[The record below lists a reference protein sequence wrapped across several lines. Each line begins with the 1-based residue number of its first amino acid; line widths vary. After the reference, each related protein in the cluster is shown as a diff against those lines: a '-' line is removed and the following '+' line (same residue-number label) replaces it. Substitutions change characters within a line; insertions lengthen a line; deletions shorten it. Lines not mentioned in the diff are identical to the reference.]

1 MPLVN
6 FSNLDFDQIK
16 TSIRDYL
23 KSNSKFTDY
32 DFEGSNLSTIIDTLA
47 YNTYITSYNANMVS
61 NEVFIDSATLRENV
75 VSLARNIGYL
85 PHSKKS
91 AVANISFSVDVSST
105 SAVTLT
111 LKSGIV
117 ALSYQTFGNESYIFS
132 IPSDI
137 TVNVNSDGVANFNN
151 IKIYEGTYIS
161 QDFTVSSRNP
171 NQKYILTNSGIDT
184 STIRVIVRDSQSS
197 TIERKYTLSNSLVQ
211 VGPTSP
217 IFFIQEIPDER
228 YELLFGD
235 GTFGLKLQEP
245 NYVTVNYI
253 SGNGELGN
261 DISSFTFAGSLRDNN
276 GGVVTKGV
284 SPLSTYTTSYGGK
297 SIEDVNS
304 IKKYASQ
311 IYASQNR
318 AVTASDYEAII
329 PSIYPE
335 CESVSAYGGEDL
347 EPPQYGK
354 VYVSIK
360 PENGVYLS
368 STIKEN
374 IQRDLKRYSV
384 AGIVSEV
391 VDLKYLYIDTQTT
404 AYYNTNL
411 APSYNYVKDIILNN
425 IVDYADSTELNRF
438 GARFKYSKFL
448 KVIDDSHSSITSNI
462 TTVNMRRDLRPA
474 LNIFAEYEICYGNR
488 FHVGSEDGY
497 NIKSSGFA
505 VSGISGTVYL
515 GDLPNKDLL
524 TGSVFLFKLDALA
537 EPVIVK
543 KNIGIINYKKG
554 EIKMNPMK
562 VLSTVVNRGAPLI
575 EISTIP
581 YSNDVIGLQDLY
593 LQLDTRFSTVTMK
606 SDNIASGDD
615 ISGSNYNVTSS
626 YSNGTFTR

>member
-6 FSNLDFDQIK
+6 FSNLNFDQIK

-284 SPLSTYTTSYGGK
+284 SSLSTYTTSYGGK

-404 AYYNTNL
+404 VYYNTNL

-425 IVDYADSTELNRF
+425 IVNYADSTELNRF

>member
-6 FSNLDFDQIK
+6 FSNLNFDQIK

-137 TVNVNSDGVANFNN
+137 TVNVNSNGVATFNN

-304 IKKYASQ
+304 IKKYAPQ

-368 STIKEN
+368 SSIKEN

>member
-6 FSNLDFDQIK
+6 FSNLNFDQIK

-137 TVNVNSDGVANFNN
+137 TVNVNSNGVATFNN

-368 STIKEN
+368 SSIKEN

-411 APSYNYVKDIILNN
+411 ALSHNYVKDIILNN

>member
-1 MPLVN
+1 
-6 FSNLDFDQIK
+6 
-16 TSIRDYL
+16 
-23 KSNSKFTDY
+23 
-32 DFEGSNLSTIIDTLA
+32 
-47 YNTYITSYNANMVS
+47 
-61 NEVFIDSATLRENV
+61 
-75 VSLARNIGYL
+75 
-85 PHSKKS
+85 
-91 AVANISFSVDVSST
+91 
-105 SAVTLT
+105 
-111 LKSGIV
+111 
-117 ALSYQTFGNESYIFS
+117 
-132 IPSDI
+132 
-137 TVNVNSDGVANFNN
+137 
-151 IKIYEGTYIS
+151 
-161 QDFTVSSRNP
+161 
-171 NQKYILTNSGIDT
+171 
-184 STIRVIVRDSQSS
+184 
-197 TIERKYTLSNSLVQ
+197 
-211 VGPTSP
+211 
-217 IFFIQEIPDER
+217 
-228 YELLFGD
+228 
-235 GTFGLKLQEP
+235 
-245 NYVTVNYI
+245 
-253 SGNGELGN
+253 
-261 DISSFTFAGSLRDNN
+261 
-276 GGVVTKGV
+276 
-284 SPLSTYTTSYGGK
+284 
-297 SIEDVNS
+297 
-304 IKKYASQ
+304 
-311 IYASQNR
+311 
-318 AVTASDYEAII
+318 VTASDYEAII

-368 STIKEN
+368 SSIKEN

>member
-91 AVANISFSVDVSST
+91 AVSNISFSVDVSST

-137 TVNVNSDGVANFNN
+137 TVNVNSNGVATFNN

-284 SPLSTYTTSYGGK
+284 SSLSTYTTSYGGK

-411 APSYNYVKDIILNN
+411 APSYNYVKDNILNN

-497 NIKSSGFA
+497 NIKSSGFT

>member
-6 FSNLDFDQIK
+6 FSNLNFDQIK

-91 AVANISFSVDVSST
+91 AVVNISFSVDVSST

-137 TVNVNSDGVANFNN
+137 TVNVNSNGVATFNN

-261 DISSFTFAGSLRDNN
+261 DISSFTFTGSLRDNN

-284 SPLSTYTTSYGGK
+284 SSLSTYETSYGGK

-368 STIKEN
+368 SSIKEN

>member
-184 STIRVIVRDSQSS
+184 STIRVIVRDSQNS

-253 SGNGELGN
+253 SGNGKSGN

-276 GGVVTKGV
+276 GGVVTKGFSTV
-284 SPLSTYTTSYGGK
+284 STDTTSYGGK

-411 APSYNYVKDIILNN
+411 APSCNYIKDNILNN

>member
-6 FSNLDFDQIK
+6 FSNLNFDQIK

-91 AVANISFSVDVSST
+91 AVSNISFSVDVSST

-117 ALSYQTFGNESYIFS
+117 ALSYRTFGNESYIFS

-137 TVNVNSDGVANFNN
+137 TVNVNSNGVATFNN

-284 SPLSTYTTSYGGK
+284 SSLSTYETSYGGK

-411 APSYNYVKDIILNN
+411 ALSHNYVKDIILNN

>member
-47 YNTYITSYNANMVS
+47 YNTYITSYNANMVT

-75 VSLARNIGYL
+75 VSLARNIGYV

-91 AVANISFSVDVSST
+91 SVANISFSVDVSST

-111 LKSGIV
+111 LKAGIV
-117 ALSYQTFGNESYIFS
+117 ALSYKSFGTESYIFS

-137 TVNVNSDGVANFNN
+137 TVNVDSNGVANFNN
-151 IKIYEGTYIS
+151 IKVYEGTYIT
-161 QDFTVSSRNP
+161 QNFTVSSRNP

-184 STIRVIVRDSQSS
+184 STIRVVVRDSQDS
-197 TIERKYTLSNSLVQ
+197 TIERKYTLSNSLIQ

-217 IFFIQEIPDER
+217 IYFIQEIPDER
-228 YELLFGD
+228 YEVLFGD

-245 NYVTVNYI
+245 NYISINYI
-253 SGNGELGN
+253 SGSGDLANN
-261 DISSFTFAGSLRDNN
+261 IASFSFAGSLRDNN
-276 GGVVTKGV
+276 GSSITQTV
-284 SPLSTYTTSYGGK
+284 SLITTGKSSYGGK
-297 SIEDVNS
+297 DIEGINS
-304 IKKYASQ
+304 IKKYATQ

-318 AVTASDYEAII
+318 AVTAADYESII

-347 EPPQYGK
+347 DPPQYGK

-368 STIKEN
+368 SSVKEN

-411 APSYNYVKDIILNN
+411 APSANYVKDIILNN
-425 IVDYADSTELNRF
+425 IVDYADSTELNKF

-448 KVIDDSHSSITSNI
+448 IVIDDSHASVTSNI

-474 LNIFAEYEICYGNR
+474 LNVFAEYEICYGNR

-497 NIKSSGFA
+497 NIKSSGFT

-543 KNIGIINYKKG
+543 KNIGIIDYKKG

-562 VLSTVVNRGAPLI
+562 VLSTVVNRGASLI
-575 EISTIP
+575 EISAIP

-593 LQLDTRFSTVTMK
+593 LQLDTKFSTVTMK

>member
-6 FSNLDFDQIK
+6 FSNLNFDQIK

-91 AVANISFSVDVSST
+91 AVSNISFSVDVSST

-137 TVNVNSDGVANFNN
+137 TVNVNSNGVATFNN

>member
-6 FSNLDFDQIK
+6 FSNLNFDQIK

-91 AVANISFSVDVSST
+91 AVANSSFSVDVSST

-137 TVNVNSDGVANFNN
+137 TVNVNSNGVATFNN

-284 SPLSTYTTSYGGK
+284 SSLSTYTTSYGGK

-368 STIKEN
+368 SSIKEN

>member
-6 FSNLDFDQIK
+6 FSNLNFDQIK

-91 AVANISFSVDVSST
+91 AVSNISFSVDVSST

-137 TVNVNSDGVANFNN
+137 TVNVNSNGVATFNN

-284 SPLSTYTTSYGGK
+284 SSLSTYETSYGGK

-425 IVDYADSTELNRF
+425 IVNYADSTELNRF

>member
-6 FSNLDFDQIK
+6 FSNLNFDQIK

-137 TVNVNSDGVANFNN
+137 TVNVNSNGVATFNN

-284 SPLSTYTTSYGGK
+284 SSLSTYTTSYGGK

-425 IVDYADSTELNRF
+425 IVNYADSTELNRF